1 MYSRRSWTLSFDIVD
16 HLTEDAHLMM
26 EQQESTTDCIREIL
40 MDFIR
45 ANGIVKNYLDI
56 PRKERLERFFG
67 YAAKAEKQSGRTAE
81 TPQGKDSEIQRC
93 HYEADHTDS
102 SMLTYTTANG
112 TKIHISVEQS
122 A

>member
-67 YAAKAEKQSGRTAE
+67 YTEQSDRIAGI
-81 TPQGKDSEIQRC
+81 PQEKDSEIQPC
-93 HYEADHTDS
+93 HRETSHPD
-102 SMLTYTTANG
+102 MLTYTTANG
-112 TKIHISVEQS
+112 TKIHISVEQP

>member
-16 HLTEDAHLMM
+16 NLTEDAHLMM

-67 YAAKAEKQSGRTAE
+67 YAAKSGKQSGKIAE
-81 TPQGKDSEIQRC
+81 TPQGKDSEIQPC
-93 HYEADHTDS
+93 HHEVSHPD
-102 SMLTYTTANG
+102 MLTYTTANG
-112 TKIHISVEQS
+112 TKIHISVEQP